1 MERQDSIELIYQT
14 VKEKVDLAF
23 QDIEHLET
31 KAGILIGFDG
41 IIISLA
47 LKDMY
52 QQAYSPLLVASVFLF
67 FFALILNL
75 WLFLAKKYRRDP
87 NPRKL
92 MEEYWNVPREK
103 IVRQLIANL
112 VQCYEYNE
120 GIISSSAYCINW
132 SICLTALGL
141 GFLIASVFKN

>member
-14 VKEKVDLAF
+14 VKEKLDLAF
-23 QDIEHLET
+23 QDTEHLET
-31 KAGILIGFDG
+31 KAGILIGFNG
-41 IIISLA
+41 IIMSLA

-67 FFALILNL
+67 FFALILN
-75 WLFLAKKYRRDP
+75 FMSFRAKKYRRDP

-120 GIISSSAYCINW
+120 GIISTSAYCMNL
-132 SICLTALGL
+132 SMVLTTLGL
-141 GFLIASVFKN
+141 VFLVASVLKN